1 MTVGPSLCSQMPG
14 MPHAWCCGASAMKLL
29 LLLVLASLTAVVD
42 AQGTTVLTTEWK
54 EESTYI
60 TTTEAYLLTTT
71 EEVED
76 ASTPVNSG
84 NVLEEKRSRKV
95 ETTST
100 AETTNEVIR
109 VNSTSSVNSTSAAGV
124 TSPQKPPV
132 SQERRNNV
140 QKTDDPF
147 FYDYPSLRKWG
158 LIAAAILFI
167 MGILILTCGKHG
179 KFPRCR
185 GKKQTRTYDVTQA

>member
-109 VNSTSSVNSTSAAGV
+109 VNSTSSVNSTSAAD
-124 TSPQKPPV
+124 
-132 SQERRNNV
+132 V